1 MRTKGREGVKNPE
14 NFAYLLNGCPLR
26 KVRIKNP
33 FHSLPLQAEGVCVSV
48 LPLGTGNDLAR
59 VCGWGAAVEDDV
71 NLTGL
76 LEKHEVGS
84 PRLLDRCAVE

>member
-1 MRTKGREGVKNPE
+1 M
-14 NFAYLLNGCPLR
+14 
-26 KVRIKNP
+26 
-33 FHSLPLQAEGVCVSV
+33 SV

-84 PRLLDRCAVE
+84 PRLLDRLASKGLCVRQLTRYWYWYVYCKTASAQRNF